1 MTMQRSLPVVLVVAA
16 LVFTCSASAKEFR
29 PGDLRICN
37 SSRCV
42 TIRDQRAL
50 DLIARFVYLGPQPAS
65 VRSVR
70 IGVPYYEL
78 KFRNGYVPGI
88 VATTSL
94 DRFLS
99 YGVYLER
106 FRRGTWYR
114 VPARAAQVLR
124 SLTASLRPL
133 ALTRAA
139 VLRSR

>member
-1 MTMQRSLPVVLVVAA
+1 MQHSLPVALMVAA

-37 SSRCV
+37 SKRCV
-42 TIRDQRAL
+42 TIRDRRSL

-65 VRSVR
+65 VRSARV
-70 IGVPYYEL
+70 GVPYYEL
-78 KFRNGYVPGI
+78 RFRNGYVPGI
-88 VATTSL
+88 VATANL

-99 YGVYLER
+99 YGVCLER

-114 VPARAAQVLR
+114 VPARAARVLR
-124 SLTASLRPL
+124 SLTAPLRPL
-133 ALTRAA
+133 TLTRAA